1 MRLTLRAALALAALL
16 AASMASAQFPDR
28 PVRMIVGFPVGSS
41 PDVVARLLGEELA
54 KGWRQP
60 VVVENRP
67 GAGAILGS
75 ETAAK
80 AAPDGQTIYI
90 ATLGALALNPHLY
103 RKLSYDPSRD
113 FAGITFIAENPFALA
128 VHPSVP
134 AKSVPELIAYAK
146 ANPGKLNFGSGA
158 SFAQLLGAAFNKRAG
173 TDIVNVPYRGVQQAV
188 TDFLAGQVQL
198 LFADL
203 PSILPQHKAG
213 KARIIGITGSRRS
226 PIAPEMPTLQEAGLA
241 GMDLPTWYAAVAPAG
256 TPQPVVAKLN
266 ADFGRVLAL
275 PEVRKKLEA
284 IGLDPRPS
292 TPAYV
297 DELVRAE
304 IVKWGG
310 LVKDAGIQP
319 E

>member
-1 MRLTLRAALALAALL
+1 MRTITACVFLL
-16 AASMASAQFPDR
+16 LGAIPAHAQFPDHT
-28 PVRMIVGFPVGSS
+28 VKLVVGFPVGSS
-41 PDVVARLLGEELA
+41 PDVVARMLGEELA
-54 KGWRQP
+54 RGWKQP
-60 VVVENRP
+60 VVVDNRP

-75 ETAAK
+75 DSVAK
-80 AAPDGQTIYI
+80 APPDGYTIYV

-103 RKLSYDPSRD
+103 KKLPYDPVKD
-113 FAGITFIAENPFALA
+113 FSGITFLAENPFALA
-128 VHPSVP
+128 VNPTVP
-134 AKSVPELIAYAK
+134 VKSVPELVAYAK

-173 TDIVNVPYRGVQQAV
+173 TEIVNVPYRGVQQAV

-203 PSILPQHKAG
+203 PAILPQHKAG
-213 KARIIGITGSRRS
+213 KARILAITGSRRS
-226 PIAPEMPTLQEAGLA
+226 PIAADTPTLQELGLA

-256 TPQPVVAKLN
+256 TPQPVLAKLN
-266 ADFGRVLAL
+266 SDIARVLAM
-275 PEVRKKLEA
+275 PDVKKKLEA

-297 DELVRAE
+297 DDLTKAE
-304 IVKWGG
+304 IVKWGL
-310 LVKDAGIQP
+310 LVKEAGIQP